1 MICME
6 QMRMRKEVMPM
17 SNAQVTCIGN
27 QKGGVGKTTTTE
39 SLAVALSK
47 AGKRVLV
54 VDLDPQASL
63 SIAMGNPLPDE
74 LNTTVTDIMR
84 DVIDGKEIQK
94 GCGIL
99 HHEEGVDLLPAN
111 IELAGMEASLVNVM
125 SRETILKEYLSTVRK
140 DYDHILI
147 DCMPSLGMLTIN
159 ALTAADSILIPM
171 QPQYLSAKGLEQL
184 LSTVNKVKRQL
195 NPKLRIEGILLTM
208 VDGRTNNAKEIA
220 ELVRNIYGKKI
231 PVFDTEIPRS
241 VRVAETPAEGKSIFA
256 YDPKGKATA
265 AYDQLAKEVMHN
277 AQIRRKHQLA
287 ESR

>member
-1 MICME
+1 
-6 QMRMRKEVMPM
+6 MPM
-17 SNAQVTCIGN
+17 ANAQVTCIGN

-241 VRVAETPAEGKSIFA
+241 VRMAETPAEGKSIFA

>member
-1 MICME
+1 
-6 QMRMRKEVMPM
+6 MPM
-17 SNAQVTCIGN
+17 ANAQVTCIGN

-63 SIAMGNPLPDE
+63 TIAMGNPLPDE
-74 LNTTVTDIMR
+74 LDTTVTDIMR

-99 HHEEGVDLLPAN
+99 HHEEDIDLLPAN

-147 DCMPSLGMLTIN
+147 DCMPSLEMLTIN

>member
-1 MICME
+1 
-6 QMRMRKEVMPM
+6 MPM
-17 SNAQVTCIGN
+17 ANAQVTCIGN

-63 SIAMGNPLPDE
+63 TIAMGNPLPDE
-74 LNTTVTDIMR
+74 LDTTVTDIMR

-94 GCGIL
+94 ESGIL

-125 SRETILKEYLSTVRK
+125 SRETILKEYLSTVCK

>member
-1 MICME
+1 
-6 QMRMRKEVMPM
+6 MPM
-17 SNAQVTCIGN
+17 ANAQVTCIGN

-220 ELVRNIYGKKI
+220 ELVRSIYGKKI

-256 YDPKGKATA
+256 YDPRGKATA

>member
-1 MICME
+1 
-6 QMRMRKEVMPM
+6 MPM
-17 SNAQVTCIGN
+17 ANAQVTCIGN

-63 SIAMGNPLPDE
+63 TIAMGNPLPDE
-74 LNTTVTDIMR
+74 LDTTVTDIMR

-99 HHEEGVDLLPAN
+99 HHEEDIDLLPAN

-231 PVFDTEIPRS
+231 PVFGTEIPRS

>member
-1 MICME
+1 
-6 QMRMRKEVMPM
+6 MPM
-17 SNAQVTCIGN
+17 ANAQVTCIGN

-231 PVFDTEIPRS
+231 SVFDTEIPRS
-241 VRVAETPAEGKSIFA
+241 VRMAETPAEGKSIFA

>member
-1 MICME
+1 
-6 QMRMRKEVMPM
+6 MPM
-17 SNAQVTCIGN
+17 ANAQVTCIGN

-63 SIAMGNPLPDE
+63 TIAMGNPLPDE
-74 LNTTVTDIMR
+74 LDTTVTDIMR

-94 GCGIL
+94 ESGIL

>member
-1 MICME
+1 
-6 QMRMRKEVMPM
+6 MPM
-17 SNAQVTCIGN
+17 ANAQVTCIGN

-208 VDGRTNNAKEIA
+208 VDGRTINAKEIA

>member
-1 MICME
+1 
-6 QMRMRKEVMPM
+6 MPM
-17 SNAQVTCIGN
+17 ANAQVTCIGN

-63 SIAMGNPLPDE
+63 TIAMGNPLPDE

-220 ELVRNIYGKKI
+220 ELVRSIYGKKI

>member
-1 MICME
+1 
-6 QMRMRKEVMPM
+6 MPM
-17 SNAQVTCIGN
+17 ANAQVTCIGN

>member
-1 MICME
+1 
-6 QMRMRKEVMPM
+6 MPM
-17 SNAQVTCIGN
+17 ANAQVTCIGN

-63 SIAMGNPLPDE
+63 TIAMGNPLPDE
-74 LNTTVTDIMR
+74 LDTTVTDIMR

-94 GCGIL
+94 ESGIL

-125 SRETILKEYLSTVRK
+125 SRETILKEYLSTVCK

-277 AQIRRKHQLA
+277 AQIRRKHRLA